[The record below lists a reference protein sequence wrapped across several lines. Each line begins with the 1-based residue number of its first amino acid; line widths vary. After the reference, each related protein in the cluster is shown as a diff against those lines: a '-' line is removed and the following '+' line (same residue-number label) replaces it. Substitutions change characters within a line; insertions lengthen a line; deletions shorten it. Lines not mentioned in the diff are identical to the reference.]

1 MGYVYFVPDAVMLS
15 PDREARALARLVE
28 RLKADGS
35 RVEVGVACDHHGLPR
50 VRLSVSDPP
59 KSRRPPCGARTRA
72 GTPCRARCVPGSER
86 CRLHGGL
93 STGPKTQA
101 GRERIS
107 EANRRR
113 WEAYRAQKTQET
125 RETGKG

>member
-1 MGYVYFVPDAVMLS
+1 MGYVYFVPDAIAYS
-15 PDREARALARLVE
+15 PDREALSRLVE
-28 RLKADGS
+28 RIKADGS
-35 RVEVGVACDHHGLPR
+35 RVCVGVAYDRFGMPR

-59 KSRRPPCGARTRA
+59 KARRPPCGARTRK
-72 GTPCRARCVPGSER
+72 GTPCAARCVPGRER
-86 CRLHGGL
+86 CRMHGGL

-113 WEAYRAQKTQET
+113 WAAYRARK
-125 RETGKG
+125 